1 MAFRVN
7 NGADNYTRYCNNPAA
22 IRTFIGAGTS
32 SFSGSYNDLS
42 NKPTIPTN
50 NNQLTNGAGYITSS
64 GVAAKIKAGGNG
76 PSTENLNT
84 VANSVSVG
92 QLEYRGF
99 NSSSSNAP
107 AVVDNANGVITVGQH
122 SGNYNAQVAFSSNG
136 NIYWRDNPG
145 TSFGFW
151 RKMWDEGNDG
161 SGSGLDADLLDGVG
175 GDSYLRSDASDTFN
189 AGVGGSLTVQG
200 IFKVSNPSATSQIL
214 NITTATSGN
223 TAYISNGSGGTV
235 LFGAPALN
243 TTNVDVQGT
252 CKAEVFSA
260 RFNSN
265 YYTDHADTGD
275 SIRVAGDVVAYY
287 SSDKRYKENIKPI
300 ESPIEK
306 VKSIRGVT
314 FQWNEKSH
322 KETGK
327 KDVGVIAQE
336 VEEVLPEI
344 VQTRDN
350 GYKAVDYQKLT
361 AVLIEAVK
369 EQQKQIDE
377 LKSIINGSS

>member
-1 MAFRVN
+1 MYSSTGISSAN
-7 NGADNYTRYCNNPAA
+7 QGYLWGA
-22 IRTFIGAGTS
+22 S
-32 SFSGSYNDLS
+32 
-42 NKPTIPTN
+42 
-50 NNQLTNGAGYITSS
+50 
-64 GVAAKIKAGGNG
+64 
-76 PSTENLNT
+76 
-84 VANSVSVG
+84 
-92 QLEYRGF
+92 
-99 NSSSSNAP
+99 
-107 AVVDNANGVITVGQH
+107 
-122 SGNYNAQVAFSSNG
+122 
-136 NIYWRDNPG
+136 
-145 TSFGFW
+145 
-151 RKMWDEGNDG
+151 NDG
-161 SGSGLDADLLDGVG
+161 SGSGLDADTVDGIQG
-175 GDSYLRSDASDTFN
+175 TSFLRSDASDTFN
-189 AGVGGSLTVQG
+189 AGNGGILNVQG
-200 IFKVSNPSATSQIL
+200 LFKVSNPSATSQTL
-214 NITTATSGN
+214 NISISNSGN
-223 TAYISNGSGGTV
+223 AAFISNGSGGTIF
-235 LFGAPALN
+235 FGAPALN

-252 CKAEVFSA
+252 CKAEVFSG

-314 FQWNEKSH
+314 FQWNKKSH

-361 AVLIEAVK
+361 ALLIEAVK
-369 EQQKQIDE
+369 DQQKQIDE